1 MIFMNNIRTLGAHR
15 WTGPG
20 SELSFEEQL
29 LDSCDYPHR
38 PWITELWGPTGTRY
52 HATHHLFPSLPYHNL
67 GIAHRR
73 LMAELPPD
81 SIFRETAKLSLL
93 GEISQLWQRSS
104 QVASRLKVAGRIDPY
119 SPSLHGATS
128 GAYLSASKHSN
139 DTFQSRSSPNS
150 DAA

>member
-1 MIFMNNIRTLGAHR
+1 MNNISNIGSQRE
-15 WTGPG
+15 TGPC
-20 SELSFEEQL
+20 SELSFEEKL
-29 LDSCDYPHR
+29 LDSCEYPHR

-73 LMAELPPD
+73 LMAELPPEN
-81 SIFRETAKLSLL
+81 IFRETAKLSLL
-93 GEISQLWQRSS
+93 GEIAQLWQRSS
-104 QVASRLKVAGRIDPY
+104 QVASRSKLAGRIDPY
-119 SPSLHGATS
+119 SPSFEIAPTS
-128 GAYLSASKHSN
+128 AYLSASKQSS